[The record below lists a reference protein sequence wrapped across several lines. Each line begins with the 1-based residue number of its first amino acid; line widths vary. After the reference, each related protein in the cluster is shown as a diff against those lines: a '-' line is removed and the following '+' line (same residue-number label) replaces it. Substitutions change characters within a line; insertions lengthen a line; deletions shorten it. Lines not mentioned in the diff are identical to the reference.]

1 MTKPSPATVGARL
14 AAWSIARAITQL
26 TRAYLGVKGAFYV
39 GIGLTWVLIP
49 SGNRVAGVDWLG
61 FITPQ
66 AVGWAWIAAG
76 SIAVLSAHFLEERR
90 SARPGWVAL
99 IAPPTLFGLWFLVA
113 WIQWLTTGHGA
124 ERGVATTVSYF
135 AFSASA
141 FLFSQVS
148 VLAHRIVAPLEGKP
162 LEES

>member
-26 TRAYLGVKGAFYV
+26 TRAYLGAKGIFYV
-39 GIGLTWVLIP
+39 GIGLTWVFIP

-61 FITPQ
+61 FVTPQ
-66 AVGWAWIAAG
+66 AIGWAWVGAGVIAM
-76 SIAVLSAHFLEERR
+76 LSAHFAEKRR

-99 IAPPTLFGLWFLVA
+99 IVPPTLFGLWFLVA
-113 WIQWLTTGHGA
+113 WVQWLTTGVGA
-124 ERGVATTVSYF
+124 ERGIATTVSYF
-135 AFSASA
+135 AFAASA